1 LKGAVLG
8 SQSSK
13 MARLLLPNGQYQMV
27 DIQQAGI
34 YHRYSML
41 AYVYETSGPMFNKL
55 FRFRINIRLKFQ
67 N

>member
-1 LKGAVLG
+1 
-8 SQSSK
+8 